1 MFLLRRKNF
10 LGTKEKRICRQ
21 IFFGKIKL
29 VSYVLKIMWRICLCT
44 QTNICT
50 YECLVAC
57 QSEKKYIWNWSKILC
72 IFHFFINFFI
82 MKTLIKSKIY
92 CHAVSLNHL
101 FMYVGKIVCQASL
114 PSFLS
119 LAIFYL
125 DQCQVEIVCSAQHHC
140 HW

>member
-1 MFLLRRKNF
+1 MTDFIRENK
-10 LGTKEKRICRQ
+10 ICELC
-21 IFFGKIKL
+21 I
-29 VSYVLKIMWRICLCT
+29 KIMLRICLCK

-57 QSEKKYIWNWSKILC
+57 QSQKKYIGNWSRILF
-72 IFHFFINFFI
+72 IFHLFINFLI
-82 MKTLIKSKIY
+82 MKKLIKSKIY
-92 CHAVSLNHL
+92 CHVVSLNHL
-101 FMYVGKIVCQASL
+101 FMYIGKIVCQASL

-140 HW
+140 H

>member
-1 MFLLRRKNF
+1 M
-10 LGTKEKRICRQ
+10 
-21 IFFGKIKL
+21 
-29 VSYVLKIMWRICLCT
+29 SYVLKIMLRICLCK

-101 FMYVGKIVCQASL
+101 FMYVVKIVCQASL
-114 PSFLS
+114 PLFLTWVS

-125 DQCQVEIVCSAQHHC
+125 IQCHMELPVQLSIIVIGRRDNSIPLVHVEWWKLLSYI
-140 HW
+140 